1 MLIHAYM
8 QMLTGVANITTCITQ
23 VTLKLVNYALL
34 VNKLWF
40 GLACLE
46 LLGNFPTDKHGLDC
60 CLQLDTK
67 VFEHLT
73 HGHLHVRVDG
83 HKNTSSSVRKHYDK
97 EHVGAVPD
105 DLLSHFKVLKK
116 CRNKFDCLIN
126 EMLCIK
132 QLRPCFN
139 FQSDSIRAKVFV

>member
-1 MLIHAYM
+1 MPIHAYM
-8 QMLTGVANITTCITQ
+8 QMPPGVANITSCITQ

-67 VFEHLT
+67 VFQLT
-73 HGHLHVRVDG
+73 MLAESWSLKGMTTRV
-83 HKNTSSSVRKHYDK
+83 TFSAISVDACGDCWSATL
-97 EHVGAVPD
+97 E
-105 DLLSHFKVLKK
+105 LTKVLIVE
-116 CRNKFDCLIN
+116 LIR
-126 EMLCIK
+126 C
-132 QLRPCFN
+132 
-139 FQSDSIRAKVFV
+139 

>member
-1 MLIHAYM
+1 MPIHAYM
-8 QMLTGVANITTCITQ
+8 QMPTGVANITTRITQ
-23 VTLKLVNYALL
+23 VTLKLVNYAVL

-40 GLACLE
+40 GLTCLE

-67 VFEHLT
+67 VFKHLI

-83 HKNTSSSVRKHYDK
+83 HKNRSSLVRKHYDK
-97 EHVGAVPD
+97 ENAVAVPD
-105 DLLSHFKVLKK
+105 DLLSRFKVLKK

-126 EMLCIK
+126 EITSYSPDFFVHSFFCK
-132 QLRPCFN
+132 SCCF
-139 FQSDSIRAKVFV
+139 

>member
-1 MLIHAYM
+1 MPIHAYM
-8 QMLTGVANITTCITQ
+8 QMPTGVANITTCVTQ

-67 VFEHLT
+67 VFQLGLNNVSQVLVLEGYDYPGHVFHHLCRRLR
-73 HGHLHVRVDG
+73 G
-83 HKNTSSSVRKHYDK
+83 
-97 EHVGAVPD
+97 
-105 DLLSHFKVLKK
+105 LLV
-116 CRNKFDCLIN
+116 
-126 EMLCIK
+126 
-132 QLRPCFN
+132 
-139 FQSDSIRAKVFV
+139 SDP